1 MQFWAG
7 ADIYRAAWAAAKHR
21 TTNMN
26 TLVALGTGVSYVYST
41 FVTLWPGL
49 AEKWRLPLHV
59 YFETSLIIV
68 ALVLM
73 GRWLEQRA
81 RRRTAVGHQGARRA
95 RTQDRPRHPRRRRG
109 RRPAG
114 RGRRTGDL
122 VRVRPG
128 EKIPVD
134 GVVVEGASTVDESM
148 LTGESVPVT
157 KGPATPVIGA
167 TLNRTGTLVLEA
179 TTVGADSALAQIVA
193 LVENAQSS
201 KVPMQ
206 ALADKVAAVFVPVVL
221 LIAAGTFTGWAV
233 FGPSR
238 DPPDAGHRHRRRRPH
253 HRLPVRPRPG
263 HPDRR
268 HGRHRPRSRARHP
281 DRQQRSAGDR
291 PPAHRRRPGQDRHHH
306 PRPPHRRR
314 RRPAATAGTP
324 TSSSPWSPRPRSAA
338 STRSPRPS
346 PPPPAR
352 PAWR

>member
-1 MQFWAG
+1 MAVMYVPIYPDTMDWLMPLIFVIATAVQFWAG
-7 ADIYRAAWAAAKHR
+7 AEIYRAAWAAAKHR

-81 RRRTAVGHQGARRA
+81 RRRTASAIKALVGLAPKTARVIR
-95 RTQDRPRHPRRRRG
+95 DGDEVDVPLDEV
-109 RRPAG
+109 
-114 RGRRTGDL
+114 RTGDL
-122 VRVRPG
+122 IRVRPG
-128 EKIPVD
+128 EKLPVD
-134 GVVVEGASTVDESM
+134 GIVVEGTSTVDESM
-148 LTGESVPVT
+148 LTGESAPVT
-157 KGPATPVIGA
+157 KAPGDAVIGA
-167 TLNRTGTLVLEA
+167 TLNRSGTLVLEA

-233 FGPSR
+233 FGPS
-238 DPPDAGHRHRRRRPH
+238 
-253 HRLPVRPRPG
+253 
-263 HPDRR
+263 
-268 HGRHRPRSRARHP
+268 
-281 DRQQRSAGDR
+281 
-291 PPAHRRRPGQDRHHH
+291 
-306 PRPPHRRR
+306 
-314 RRPAATAGTP
+314 ATHLTLAIGTP
-324 TSSSPWSPRPRSAA
+324 SPSSSSPARAPSAWPPRPRSWSAPAA
-338 STRSPRPS
+338 QPS
-346 PPPPAR
+346 SAS
-352 PAWR
+352 